1 MTGDQK
7 LVTGQPCPPVIVVPR
22 GQHKQA
28 PLPYDFSALEPY
40 ISRKQLKIHYT
51 KHHAAYVDG
60 LNKAEFATGRNWSR
74 AQDLA
79 FNGSGHI
86 LHSIYWTN
94 MAPNAGGKPTGMIG
108 EQINAQFGSYEAF
121 RDEFTQAALAARG
134 SGWGILVWQPMWGR
148 MEILTASRHEDL
160 TQWGT
165 IPILVLDMW
174 EHAFYIDYQNRKAD
188 YVNAWWNLVNW
199 PDVEYRLA
207 CAMQG
212 RVPM

>member
-7 LVTGQPCPPVIVVPR
+7 LVTGSHVPSDSGAQGSTQTGAAALR
-22 GQHKQA
+22 
-28 PLPYDFSALEPY
+28 FSALEPY
-40 ISRKQLKIHYT
+40 ISRKRLEIHYT

-60 LNKAEFATGRNWSR
+60 LNKAEFATGRCSVR
-74 AQDLA
+74 TQDLA

-165 IPILVLDMW
+165 IPIRSW
-174 EHAFYIDYQNRKAD
+174 TCGARSDYQNRKAD
-188 YVNAWWNLVNW
+188 YVTPGGTW
-199 PDVEYRLA
+199 
-207 CAMQG
+207 
-212 RVPM
+212 